1 MKNVKKNTLPRC
13 PLCEHYDY
21 PVVYSPRN
29 STFDAKV
36 HLCLGCSYLGLVPS
50 DKLSQRSPRSNIL
63 SCDADYSTIRVGKE
77 QMLEQ
82 SWAMIIKFLDLTLC
96 RRILDLSSARGHFV
110 KKVLTEIEHIEIT
123 CLEPDVYMTQDY
135 SSIRELR
142 IIHSSQDLDM
152 ESQKFDLIYSCHSL
166 EHYRDPLKNL
176 RLMLSHLSVDGSIY
190 LEVPNAE
197 AMTSRFVVEEFF
209 YDQHKSY
216 FYESVLTKAVESVG
230 LKICNSQ
237 TDSSAIRLILKRNDR
252 QQTSIKSGENLSTI
266 VRSNV
271 ENYAEKLREN
281 RMRLPSIVSN
291 WNLDTQN
298 KSLGI
303 VGCGRM
309 LDALVTYGGLKVED
323 KTQLYD
329 SILSK
334 IDYFRRGNQVMALSS
349 IADNRPNQVV
359 IAANS
364 SANELTKRVQE
375 LSPDSEVFLI
385 FTNM

>member
-1 MKNVKKNTLPRC
+1 
-13 PLCEHYDY
+13 
-21 PVVYSPRN
+21 
-29 STFDAKV
+29 
-36 HLCLGCSYLGLVPS
+36 
-50 DKLSQRSPRSNIL
+50 
-63 SCDADYSTIRVGKE
+63 
-77 QMLEQ
+77 
-82 SWAMIIKFLDLTLC
+82 
-96 RRILDLSSARGHFV
+96 
-110 KKVLTEIEHIEIT
+110 
-123 CLEPDVYMTQDY
+123 
-135 SSIRELR
+135 
-142 IIHSSQDLDM
+142 M

-176 RLMLSHLSVDGSIY
+176 RLMISHLSVDGSIY

-252 QQTSIKSGENLSTI
+252 QQTSIKSGDNLSTI

-375 LSPDSEVFLI
+375 LSPDSEVFSI

>member
-1 MKNVKKNTLPRC
+1 
-13 PLCEHYDY
+13 
-21 PVVYSPRN
+21 
-29 STFDAKV
+29 
-36 HLCLGCSYLGLVPS
+36 
-50 DKLSQRSPRSNIL
+50 
-63 SCDADYSTIRVGKE
+63 VGKE

-82 SWAMIIKFLDLTLC
+82 SWAMIIKFLDLTSC
-96 RRILDLSSARGHFV
+96 RKILDLSSARGHFV

-135 SSIRELR
+135 SSIRQLK

-176 RLMLSHLSVDGSIY
+176 RLMTNHLGVDGSIY

-216 FYESVLTKAVESVG
+216 FYESVLTRAVESVG
-230 LKICNSQ
+230 LKICNSL
-237 TDSSAIRLILKRNDR
+237 TDSSAIRLILKKNDR
-252 QQTSIKSGENLSTI
+252 QQTGIQSGDNLSKI
-266 VRSNV
+266 VRSHV

-334 IDYFRRGNQVMALSS
+334 IDYFRRGNQVMPLSS
-349 IADNRPNQVV
+349 IADNRPDQVV

-375 LSPDSEVFLI
+375 LSPDSKVFSI

>member
-1 MKNVKKNTLPRC
+1 
-13 PLCEHYDY
+13 
-21 PVVYSPRN
+21 
-29 STFDAKV
+29 
-36 HLCLGCSYLGLVPS
+36 
-50 DKLSQRSPRSNIL
+50 
-63 SCDADYSTIRVGKE
+63 
-77 QMLEQ
+77 
-82 SWAMIIKFLDLTLC
+82 
-96 RRILDLSSARGHFV
+96 
-110 KKVLTEIEHIEIT
+110 
-123 CLEPDVYMTQDY
+123 
-135 SSIRELR
+135 
-142 IIHSSQDLDM
+142 
-152 ESQKFDLIYSCHSL
+152 
-166 EHYRDPLKNL
+166 
-176 RLMLSHLSVDGSIY
+176 
-190 LEVPNAE
+190 
-197 AMTSRFVVEEFF
+197 
-209 YDQHKSY
+209 
-216 FYESVLTKAVESVG
+216 
-230 LKICNSQ
+230 
-237 TDSSAIRLILKRNDR
+237 
-252 QQTSIKSGENLSTI
+252 
-266 VRSNV
+266 
-271 ENYAEKLREN
+271 
-281 RMRLPSIVSN
+281 MRLPSIVSN